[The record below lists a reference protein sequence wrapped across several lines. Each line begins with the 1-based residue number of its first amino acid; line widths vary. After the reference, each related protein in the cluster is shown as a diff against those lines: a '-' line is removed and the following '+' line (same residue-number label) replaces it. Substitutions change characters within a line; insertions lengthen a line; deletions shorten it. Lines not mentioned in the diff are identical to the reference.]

1 MIIRKW
7 NGTDTWAAQSIET
20 DLRAL
25 RTTNAKL
32 GSTTEADYPFDSN
45 LKIKAA
51 HLPDAVFGGMKFVGT
66 VGYNSNATDTLEK
79 LIQGGSTNWTISSS
93 LDSFT
98 GKTYSNGDYAGI
110 GQQYIGYYWVVSST
124 VTIGVS
130 DSAGGAAD
138 FQDHATDDGA
148 DQSTGAPYAI
158 SVEHGDWLI
167 ITGWDNANSK
177 FLFDIVNNTYK
188 VVSTSSP
195 GIMSAADKTKL
206 DGIATS
212 ANNYTH
218 PTYDGDDI
226 NLDTGALTGATVISD
241 LDFNIT
247 SDNQGHITDANATVN
262 TRTLTLADLGYTGA
276 TNANNYVH
284 PTHPGD
290 DFSIDTGPLT
300 GATVISDLDIN
311 ISSDTSGHITDANA
325 TVSTRTLTL
334 ADLGYTA
341 PGNGTHTVSG
351 TTDQVSIS
359 TAGGAFT
366 ANKGTLTT
374 TTVSLSYPVYY
385 ADTQAGLSTDSSVPE
400 NAIGFEY

>member
-7 NGTDTWAAQSIET
+7 NGTDTWAAQSVET
-20 DLRAL
+20 DLRSL
-25 RTTNAKL
+25 KTTNAKL
-32 GSTTEADYPFDSN
+32 GSTVEADYPFDTSYK
-45 LKIKAA
+45 LKAA
-51 HLPDAVFGGMKFVGT
+51 HLPDFVYGGLKFVGT
-66 VGYNSNATDTLEK
+66 LDA
-79 LIQGGSTNWTISSS
+79 SSS
-93 LDSFT
+93 NVNVSDLAQSEGWNITDSNYEQFL
-98 GKTYSNGDYAGI
+98 
-110 GQQYIGYYWVVSST
+110 GYYFIVS
-124 VTIGVS
+124 G
-130 DSAGGAAD
+130 AGTFESQAD
-138 FQDHATDDGA
+138 GEFNDNGGWDDGVQHNNGEI
-148 DQSTGAPYAI
+148 DLE
-158 SVEHGDWLI
+158 VGDWIVL
-167 ITGWDNANSK
+167 TGWDSSTDTAQYSV
-177 FLFDIVNNTYK
+177 INNTYAAATTTTAG
-188 VVSTSSP
+188 V
-195 GIMSAADKTKL
+195 MSAADKTKL
-206 DGIATS
+206 DGIASS

-247 SDNQGHITDANATVN
+247 SDSQGHITDANATVN
-262 TRTLTLADLGYTGA
+262 TRNLTLADLGYTGA

-284 PTHPGD
+284 PTYDGD
-290 DFSIDTGPLT
+290 DIDLDTGPLT
-300 GATVISDLDIN
+300 GATVISDLDFN
-311 ISSDTSGHITDANA
+311 ITSDTSGHITDANA
-325 TVSTRTLTL
+325 SYSTRTLTL
-334 ADLGYTA
+334 GDLGYTA